1 MPQISYS
8 SSSPELSNKE
18 RFPYF
23 SRVLP
28 SDTLQ
33 AKAMADLVYNMEWNY
48 ITTISEEGNAGGI
61 DTFISNVKNR
71 SKSYYLTIEM
81 IGI

>member
-1 MPQISYS
+1 
-8 SSSPELSNKE
+8 
-18 RFPYF
+18 
-23 SRVLP
+23 
-28 SDTLQ
+28 
-33 AKAMADLVYNMEWNY
+33 MADLVYNMEWNY